1 MNAPPMQ
8 ATAPLSRG
16 AWLASWSAQI
26 VMAVILGQ
34 TLFFKLTYAPET
46 RYIFAKLGGRPAAT
60 FAALVEAMC
69 VVLLLYPKTPAAG
82 ALLALGTMGG
92 AVLTHVF
99 VVGIVIPD
107 ARTGQGDGGLLF
119 GLAMTVASLALIVLW
134 LRRDAVLATVRG
146 LAAR

>member
-1 MNAPPMQ
+1 VNAPSMP
-8 ATAPLSRG
+8 TTPPLTRW

-60 FAALVEAMC
+60 FAALVEAVC
-69 VVLLLYPKTPAAG
+69 VVLLLYPKTPAVG

-92 AVLTHVF
+92 AVLTHLF

-107 ARTGQGDGGLLF
+107 AQTGQGDGGLLF
-119 GLAMTVASLALIVLW
+119 GLALTVASLALIVLW
-134 LRRDAVLATVRG
+134 LRRDALFAM
-146 LAAR
+146 ARSVASR